1 VYLLSAGSTAEIVI
15 VDTATGERRMLEV
28 GPLEIFGA
36 TVVAAPDGQTLYT
49 NARAHSADIWMV
61 ERER

>member
-1 VYLLSAGSTAEIVI
+1 
-15 VDTATGERRMLEV
+15 MLEV

-49 NARAHSADIWMV
+49 NARAHSADIWMF
-61 ERER
+61 